1 MNKNIYIVLFVVIVL
16 GIVFW
21 MYSSSQKEKTS
32 PTSPATVATLSVVS
46 DTSSASAVL
55 SGAKTVI
62 WQTTN
67 YPTDVG
73 VNINL
78 IRKIFSDV
86 LDIEV
91 LETSL
96 YDIPEIINKITKQID
111 QEFKKGNKVLLHI
124 TEGRKIT
131 SLALLFAGYM
141 RKEKIEGAYY
151 IIEETNTVLPLPL
164 ISLEIGESKRNL
176 LKEISN
182 GNEKIKKIERK
193 LKIKQSAIYQHI
205 QELKNDGYLEQDK
218 ELKLTDLGRM
228 MIL

>member
-1 MNKNIYIVLFVVIVL
+1 MDKKRVVIST
-16 GIVFW
+16 I
-21 MYSSSQKEKTS
+21 YSGKAVKMAINKLSPDKLILITDPSKDRVKTES
-32 PTSPATVATLSVVS
+32 
-46 DTSSASAVL
+46 
-55 SGAKTVI
+55 
-62 WQTTN
+62 
-67 YPTDVG
+67 
-73 VNINL
+73 INL
-78 IRKIFSDV
+78 VRKIFSDI

-182 GNEKIKKIERK
+182 GNEEIKKIERK

-218 ELKLTDLGRM
+218 ELKLTDSGRM
-228 MIL
+228 VIL

>member
-1 MNKNIYIVLFVVIVL
+1 MNKKRVVIST
-16 GIVFW
+16 I
-21 MYSSSQKEKTS
+21 YSGKAVKMAINKLSPDKLILITDPSKDRVKTES
-32 PTSPATVATLSVVS
+32 
-46 DTSSASAVL
+46 
-55 SGAKTVI
+55 
-62 WQTTN
+62 
-67 YPTDVG
+67 
-73 VNINL
+73 INL
-78 IRKIFSDV
+78 VRKIFSDI

-182 GNEKIKKIERK
+182 GNEEIKKIERK

-218 ELKLTDLGRM
+218 ELKLTDSGRM
-228 MIL
+228 VIL